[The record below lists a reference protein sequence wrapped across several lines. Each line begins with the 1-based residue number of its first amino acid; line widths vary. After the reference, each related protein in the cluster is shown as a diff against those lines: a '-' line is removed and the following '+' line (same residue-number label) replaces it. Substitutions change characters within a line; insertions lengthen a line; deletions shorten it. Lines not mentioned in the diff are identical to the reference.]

1 MSQSLTERTEALRS
15 LLPFVE
21 VHLEYRGEEGEG
33 PDSCDGLC
41 FGCDR
46 RCSRATEVLYRKL
59 RSRYPIMCDLE
70 VLLAELSYR
79 HLPWALGVYYCL
91 VQPWDGFDRA
101 RREEWCQAGLEWL
114 SEELGES
121 TLGLTRRW
129 REIPTYTPELE
140 LERHKRQADPV
151 QARDAR
157 IIQLRIEGASYHR
170 IASTVRCS
178 KSTVRAVLAAQTVR
192 QGRTT

>member
-21 VHLEYRGEEGEG
+21 VHLEYRGEEGTDS
-33 PDSCDGLC
+33 DSCAGLC
-41 FGCDR
+41 FGCER

-59 RSRYPIMCDLE
+59 RVRYPIMCDLE
-70 VLLAELSYR
+70 VLLSELSYR

-91 VQPWDGFDRA
+91 VQPWDGFDRV
-101 RREEWCQAGLEWL
+101 RREEWCEAGLAWL
-114 SEELGES
+114 SEELAARG
-121 TLGLTRRW
+121 W
-129 REIPTYTPELE
+129 RFIDTYTPELE
-140 LERHKRQADPV
+140 LDRRKRQADPV
-151 QARDAR
+151 QARDAH
-157 IIQLRIEGASYHR
+157 IIQLRIDGASYHR